1 MAILDDIKEAVVDG
15 ETDEI
20 EELVQDALD
29 EGIDPNV
36 IINEGLIGGMDV
48 VAPLFRD
55 GEMFVPEVMES
66 ADCMKIGTTML
77 KPYLGEEGME
87 TKGTVVFGTIDGDLH
102 DIGKNLCVLM
112 LESNGYEVIDL
123 GIDVEAETFAQ
134 AIEKDSPDIVALSSM
149 LTTTMM
155 QMDVTIKHLVD
166 RGLRDKVKVI
176 VGGAPI
182 TQEFADEVNADGF
195 SKDAAGCVALCDSI
209 MAKAA

>member
-1 MAILDDIKEAVVDG
+1 MAILDEIKDAVVDG

-20 EELVQDALD
+20 EELVQQAID

-36 IINEGLIGGMDV
+36 IINEGLIGGMDI

-66 ADCMKIGTTML
+66 ADCMKIGTNLL
-77 KPYLGEEGME
+77 KPLLGEEGME
-87 TKGTVVFGTIDGDLH
+87 TKGTVVIGTIDGDLH
-102 DIGKNLCVLM
+102 DIGKNLVVLM

-123 GIDVEAETFAQ
+123 GIDVPAEDFAN
-134 AIEKDSPDIVALSSM
+134 AVIEHKPNIVGLSSM

-155 QMDVTIKHLVD
+155 QMDTTIKCLEEK
-166 RGLRDKVKVI
+166 GLRDQVKVI

-182 TQEFADEVNADGF
+182 TQEFADEVHADGF
-195 SKDAAGCVALCDSI
+195 SKDASACVLLCDSI
-209 MAKAA
+209 MNVA